1 MSNNPPQPNNSEK
14 IQHLRELNKRLN
26 LLLFETDAVYHEAS
40 KRLGLADSDK
50 KILYTLCHLGQ
61 QAPLVDVIRLS
72 GINKQTVNSALRK
85 LEKQD
90 ILYLQNA
97 NGRRKLLCL
106 TSLGQQLVEKTVLR
120 LIELENEAMLN
131 WTDQE
136 TDLYIELTQ
145 RYLQDFKAKI
155 QKL

>member
-1 MSNNPPQPNNSEK
+1 M
-14 IQHLRELNKRLN
+14 
-26 LLLFETDAVYHEAS
+26 
-40 KRLGLADSDK
+40 

-61 QAPLVDVIRLS
+61 QAPLADVIRLS
-72 GINKQTVNSALRK
+72 GINKQTINSALRK

-145 RYLQDFKAKI
+145 RFFQDFKAKI

>member
-145 RYLQDFKAKI
+145 RFFQDFKAKI